1 MIIIGEKLNSSI
13 PSIQTAMETRN
24 KEEIL
29 KVIKEQA
36 ENGADFL
43 DVNTALLSNEEDA
56 MKWIIEMIM
65 KNTDVGIMLDSPN
78 PKVVQACIKDI
89 KDRKVIIN
97 SVTLVDRQEYIDIA
111 LEYNAGI
118 VALPI
123 DSRMPDTLEKRY
135 ENTDRLIELL
145 TSRGI
150 KKDSIYVDILVESL
164 AVNPGSS
171 DESINTLNYVK
182 EKYSGIKTTCG
193 LSNISFGLPKRALV
207 NCAFLTIAVANG
219 LDSAIMNNT
228 SRMLMDTLHAALAVS
243 GQDEYCLEYIQ
254 YVRNN

>member
-24 KEEIL
+24 KEEIW
-29 KVIKEQA
+29 KVIKNS

-135 ENTDRLIELL
+135 ENIDRLIELL

-150 KKDSIYVDILVESL
+150 KRFNIC
-164 AVNPGSS
+164 GH
-171 DESINTLNYVK
+171 
-182 EKYSGIKTTCG
+182 SG
-193 LSNISFGLPKRALV
+193 
-207 NCAFLTIAVANG
+207 
-219 LDSAIMNNT
+219 
-228 SRMLMDTLHAALAVS
+228 
-243 GQDEYCLEYIQ
+243 
-254 YVRNN
+254 